1 MKQLLILLACLLLQ
15 NMSYALPTRKVLV
28 NLKPSESLLSGE
40 YVSNIHGDSYN
51 FLCVLY
57 DSITH
62 DQTIVYNGIRKF
74 TAYNIELYYIDL
86 DDFNKCI

>member
-40 YVSNIHGDSYN
+40 YLTFMVIHTTS
-51 FLCVLY
+51 CVFY
-57 DSITH
+57 MTP
-62 DQTIVYNGIRKF
+62 
-74 TAYNIELYYIDL
+74 
-86 DDFNKCI
+86 

>member
-40 YVSNIHGDSYN
+40 YVSTFMVIHTTS
-51 FLCVLY
+51 CVFY
-57 DSITH
+57 MTP
-62 DQTIVYNGIRKF
+62 
-74 TAYNIELYYIDL
+74 
-86 DDFNKCI
+86 